1 MSKRTFYI
9 YIEICHIDI
18 YEICKVGISIYEY
31 TIITETSYILSFS
44 LPLFPYHKNS
54 L

>member
-18 YEICKVGISIYEY
+18 YEIYKVGISIS
-31 TIITETSYILSFS
+31 IGNCCIKIGL
-44 LPLFPYHKNS
+44 
-54 L
+54 